1 VLSLKRDLYTIIV
14 FIKYLLSD
22 SPTSDFNDLHVGEN
36 TNMGGVYIF
45 GLCWCY
51 RSNGTLHH
59 YYFCTNLLSDSPT
72 SDFNDLHVGEN
83 TNMGGGGFKAFLL
96 VKTPTRALCFSCW

>member
-1 VLSLKRDLYTIIV
+1 VLSLKRERCTIIV
-14 FIKYLLSD
+14 FIQNLLSD
-22 SPTSDFNDLHVGEN
+22 SPTSDANNLHVGEN

-45 GLCWCY
+45 GPCWCY

-72 SDFNDLHVGEN
+72 RDSNNLHVGEN
-83 TNMGGGGFKAFLL
+83 TNKGCRVVEKHHHGL
-96 VKTPTRALCFSCW
+96 TCW

>member
-22 SPTSDFNDLHVGEN
+22 SPTRDANNLHVGEN
-36 TNMGGVYIF
+36 TNKGCFVDG
-45 GLCWCY
+45 
-51 RSNGTLHH
+51 
-59 YYFCTNLLSDSPT
+59 
-72 SDFNDLHVGEN
+72 N
-83 TNMGGGGFKAFLL
+83 TNMGSMIYLL